1 MRHTIMRSL
10 WLGKEVL
17 TQPRKAN
24 LIAFLLIVAGP
35 SFAARSQAV
44 QAQIATQPQTAPQ
57 APHFIASPT
66 SGQAPLTVTFC
77 ASAGIGLD
85 FGDGTSS
92 GMGLAQSGDCPGGS
106 PVMVKHLYAQAGT
119 YRLSGFPCPS
129 SAREESCREAAR
141 QAATVTITITSAR

>member
-1 MRHTIMRSL
+1 MRPMIMRSF
-10 WLGKEVL
+10 WSGKEVL
-17 TQPRKAN
+17 TQSHRAN

-35 SFAARSQAV
+35 AFAATSEAV
-44 QAQIATQPQTAPQ
+44 QAQIATPTQTTPQ
-57 APHFIASPT
+57 APHFTASPT

-85 FGDGTSS
+85 FGDGTGG
-92 GMGLAQSGDCPGGS
+92 GMGLAQSGDCPGDS
-106 PVMVKHLYAQAGT
+106 PAMVKHTYARAGT

-129 SAREESCREAAR
+129 SARAEICREEAR